1 MLSAQ
6 DLLPLLHGYQ
16 MESRRLR
23 DGITEIPT
31 PETLTVPLPGA
42 EESYARLAGEG
53 TQVARGQV
61 LSAPKYAALAHAP
74 AAGCVEAVEFRE
86 IPSCGQVWTARMR
99 VNGDP
104 AMQACPVR
112 GETEAERVLRAAADA
127 GIVDEMTGRP
137 LYQELYRLRRREV
150 SLLLACGIEDDPW
163 CSSACAVLRE
173 QGEQVLEG
181 LRLAA
186 AFCGAKETGLAVSPP
201 EVRALRGCLPA
212 VRIERAPARYPARAF
227 LLRRLRAAGTAAGLL
242 GPQALAALAAA
253 MQGEPQT
260 HGVVTV
266 FGDGVRTPRNLR
278 IPSGA
283 PLSALL
289 APCGVR
295 EEASLVYV
303 GPACEGHAV
312 TDPDT
317 PIPLHARC
325 VTVLLHPQK
334 RRRMACI
341 GCGRCASVCPQGI
354 LPWQIHESLH
364 REKVDP
370 FLLLNVQSCIG
381 CAACT
386 AVCPSG
392 LPLSAEVARAAAIRK
407 SGDFF

>member
-1 MLSAQ
+1 MLSAGN
-6 DLLPLLHGYQ
+6 LLPALRGYH
-16 MESRRLR
+16 MDSRRLR
-23 DGITEIPT
+23 DGITELPM
-31 PETLTVPLPGA
+31 PETLVVPLPGA
-42 EESYARLAGEG
+42 EESYARLAKEG
-53 TQVARGQV
+53 AQVACGQL
-61 LSAPKYAALAHAP
+61 LSAPKYAAIAHAP
-74 AAGCVEAVEFRE
+74 AAGRVEAVEFRE
-86 IPSCGQVWTARMR
+86 IPASGQVWTARLR
-99 VNGDP
+99 VEGEQTVP
-104 AMQACPVR
+104 FRPVR

-150 SLLLACGIEDDPW
+150 SLLLACGVEDDPW

-173 QGEQVLEG
+173 QGTEVLEG

-186 AFCGAKETGLAVSPP
+186 AFCGAKETGLAVSSS
-201 EVRALRGCLPA
+201 ELRVLHGHLPA
-212 VRIERAPARYPARAF
+212 IRIERAPSHYPARAF
-227 LLRRLRAAGTAAGLL
+227 LLRRLRASGTAAGLL

-253 MQGEPQT
+253 MRGEPQT

-266 FGDGVRTPRNLR
+266 SGDGVLTPRNLR
-278 IPSGA
+278 FPTGA
-283 PLSALL
+283 PIAALL
-289 APCGVR
+289 SPCGVR
-295 EEASLVYV
+295 EDASLVYV
-303 GPACEGHAV
+303 GPACQGHAV
-312 TDPDT
+312 TDLDT

-334 RRRMACI
+334 RRHMACI
-341 GCGRCASVCPQGI
+341 GCGRCSTVCPQGI
-354 LPWQIHESLH
+354 LPWQIHEALH